1 MKIQLIDDWKKALK
15 LHSVQVSLAGLS
27 FNTLLGIF
35 TKGAAI
41 AVEGV
46 GVLPARWLIWLM
58 VAWFSGNILA
68 RVIKQKPMPAPS
80 EAAASGQ

>member
-15 LHSVQVSLAGLS
+15 LHSVQVSLGGLT
-27 FNTLLGIF
+27 FNTILGIV

-41 AVEGV
+41 VVPMFGAI
-46 GVLPARWLIWLM
+46 PARWIIWLM
-58 VAWFSGNILA
+58 VAWFLGNIIA
-68 RVIKQKPMPAPS
+68 RVIKQKPIQAPS